1 MRITNVAL
9 LILAC
14 LGAACTESDRSA
26 ATPGYA
32 ELVLVTGATGTQG
45 GAVARELLDRGFD
58 VRGLTRNPDSDR
70 AKVLTDL
77 GVTMVK
83 GNFDD
88 DASLAAAMHGAYGV
102 FAVTDFWEHG
112 YDKEVDH
119 GKKLIDAAK
128 NAGVNHFVFTSVAG
142 SNANT
147 GIPHFDSKAEIEE
160 YLRESGIDYSIVRP
174 VSFMDNFRY
183 FRKQVMTGSFYDPR
197 AGDKNHQWIAA
208 RDIGFFVGE
217 AFDNPDEWSGKAL
230 DIAGDEMTIAEYAD
244 LLTVTMGLDVHHQQI
259 TWDAYEAEAGD
270 EMTMMTRWFDQ
281 IGYDV
286 DVESL
291 RLRYAGLLTYE
302 QFLINFER

>member
-1 MRITNVAL
+1 
-9 LILAC
+9 
-14 LGAACTESDRSA
+14 
-26 ATPGYA
+26 
-32 ELVLVTGATGTQG
+32 
-45 GAVARELLDRGFD
+45 
-58 VRGLTRNPDSDR
+58 
-70 AKVLTDL
+70 
-77 GVTMVK
+77 MVK

-208 RDIGFFVGE
+208 RDIGFFVGD
-217 AFDNPDEWSGKAL
+217 AITHA
-230 DIAGDEMTIAEYAD
+230 DIAMWD
-244 LLTVTMGLDVHHQQI
+244 VLDSI
-259 TWDAYEAEAGD
+259 TTWISEA
-270 EMTMMTRWFDQ
+270 
-281 IGYDV
+281 
-286 DVESL
+286 
-291 RLRYAGLLTYE
+291 
-302 QFLINFER
+302 LINEFPAVERFFASIQSRPNIAAYLASKRRPSG